1 MENPDLPIGV
11 AEMCTNEIIE
21 QIKIILSTPYIFKQF
36 SKILRGFDLLQEFE
50 VENPLSLDI
59 PDRRF
64 MMQQIEKVA
73 DMISEPYFCYT
84 CHMGI
89 KDRKGVL
96 YHMLS
101 QHESDIDGQELVDQK
116 NASKER
122 AKEEGRNEVAVHHRD
137 CNSCDCTCLL

>member
-11 AEMCTNEIIE
+11 AEKCKAEIIE
-21 QIKIILSTPYIFKQF
+21 QIKVILSTPYIFKQF
-36 SKILRGFDLLQEFE
+36 SKILRGYDILQEFE

-64 MMQQIEKVA
+64 MLQQIEKVA
-73 DMISEPYFCYT
+73 DMINDPYFCYS

-89 KDRKGVL
+89 KERKGVL

-101 QHESDIDGQELVDQK
+101 QHKSDIDGEELVAK
-116 NASKER
+116 NNAAKER
-122 AKEEGRNEVAVHHRD
+122 AKEEGRNEVAVHHLG
-137 CNSCDCTCLL
+137 CDQCECTCLL